1 MDITNDFIIP
11 MGVGVF
17 IGLITAFVFTRYSK
31 VDEYV
36 ATVFSI
42 NNNVLLNG
50 IIIVVTVGSV
60 IALSGMS
67 VVIHDYEYIVENP
80 LKFFA
85 ELVAMG
91 ILPTLAVLAL
101 YYLRESKLTKKDI
114 FALGLVALKF
124 TILHVLL
131 QLSGYYRY
139 IFEKN

>member
-17 IGLITAFVFTRYSK
+17 IGLIPAFVFTRYSK